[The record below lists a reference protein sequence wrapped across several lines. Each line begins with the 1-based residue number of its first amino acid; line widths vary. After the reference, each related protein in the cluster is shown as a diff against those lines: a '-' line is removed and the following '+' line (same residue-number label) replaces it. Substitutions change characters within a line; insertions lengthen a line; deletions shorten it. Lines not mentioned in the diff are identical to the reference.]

1 MEQIIK
7 TLQEIQIEAIRK
19 GVAAFHLDA
28 VRHESGEY
36 VILVAVT
43 LRNDDT
49 DGDYLGEVFHTSTEN
64 PELLFER
71 IRTFINTL

>member
-19 GVAAFHLDA
+19 GVASFHLDA
-28 VRHESGEY
+28 VRNKSGEY
-36 VILVAVT
+36 VILAAVT
-43 LRNDDT
+43 LRDDNT

-64 PELLFER
+64 PEFLFER